1 MSLTEQMIECVE
13 AASVNV
19 NDYDQ
24 RSAIGMA
31 RTWVD
36 RREPIKWKVEQ
47 IHVPNR
53 DKLAEDLVALMEG
66 VDDRD
71 EMIEALQG
79 VRAHVNAPFVDPSML
94 GWRAS
99 RREMLKPRDV
109 KKARESAK

>member
-1 MSLTEQMIECVE
+1 MSLTEQMIE
-13 AASVNV
+13 SVTVSSVKV

-47 IHVPNR
+47 VEYPNR
-53 DKLAEDLVALMEG
+53 DQLAKDLVALMEG

-71 EMIEALQG
+71 EMIDALQG
-79 VRAHVNAPFVDPSML
+79 VRAHVNAPFADPSML
-94 GWRAS
+94 GWRAG
-99 RREMLKPRDV
+99 RRDLLKPGE
-109 KKARESAK
+109 KKKSREAAK

>member
-1 MSLTEQMIECVE
+1 MSLTEQMIECV
-13 AASVNV
+13 AAAVKV

-36 RREPIKWKVEQ
+36 RREPIKWKAEQVEY
-47 IHVPNR
+47 PNR
-53 DKLAEDLVALMEG
+53 DQLAKDLVALMEG

-94 GWRAS
+94 GWQAA
-99 RREMLKPRDV
+99 RREILKPRDA
-109 KKARESAK
+109 KKSKEAAK